1 MSLDEKVPMNGN
13 KNSNTQI
20 NDPRQQR
27 KKRVRKGREGG
38 RERERKKERL
48 LLCYFKQHN
57 CVIPSGSADVQATP
71 TPICQ
76 EVPTQS
82 QMGAQK

>member
-38 RERERKKERL
+38 REREKEG
-48 LLCYFKQHN
+48 K
-57 CVIPSGSADVQATP
+57 VIV
-71 TPICQ
+71 
-76 EVPTQS
+76 VLF
-82 QMGAQK
+82 